1 MSLFRTIQW
10 KALIMLTVFAANF
23 MVVCHC
29 SARTMPAQHAC
40 CAHKQSKTPCKDD
53 NGCSG
58 THAVKFNLL
67 EKQAADQVTMG
78 DLYLCTTLFDWQL
91 KAPDQQQRTIPEQ
104 SHPIHPPPDLQALY
118 QVFLI

>member
-1 MSLFRTIQW
+1 
-10 KALIMLTVFAANF
+10 

-29 SARTMPAQHAC
+29 SARTKTPQHSC
-40 CAHKQSKTPCKDD
+40 CEKKTPCKDD

-67 EKQAADQVTMG
+67 EKQTADPVMIAEP
-78 DLYLCTTLFDWQL
+78 LVSITLFDWQL
-91 KAPDQQQRTIPEQ
+91 KAPDQQPQTIPEQ
-104 SHPIHPPPDLQALY
+104 SHPVHPPPDLQSLY